1 LRAAGF
7 AGKKQYISVNYQ
19 HPPEECRHMSLESHD
34 IWSIEILDNGMV
46 RLAGEIDYTVTPQ
59 VRERLL
65 AHIRDSE
72 GPVVLDL
79 GQLTYM
85 DSSGLA
91 LLIEARRH
99 LAEQDR
105 SLEIGKI
112 TPEVEKIINLT
123 QVGHLF
129 NLQ

>member
-1 LRAAGF
+1 
-7 AGKKQYISVNYQ
+7 
-19 HPPEECRHMSLESHD
+19 MSLESHD